1 MDKKEN
7 VLVVAL
13 EERVILV
20 SAEITDE
27 LADRFCKELDRFAA
41 KGTDSVRCYIRSHGG
56 ALGAALYM
64 MQSVD
69 RAPFPVD
76 FVALE
81 RVASAGL
88 LLMQCGRNAYSAGR
102 TEFDFHRT
110 HQNYRLL
117 EAKTRDVTIGWNEV
131 VDDVWNIAVCDAVM
145 LQRLLRRADPRAILP
160 LFHHE
165 MAINAHRAKLIG
177 LISGYL
183 HPALVRADKKA
194 IRCAMRD
201 SLRKKAAGVARSTQR
216 KERSPK

>member
-1 MDKKEN
+1 MDKKED

-13 EERVILV
+13 EERIMLV
-20 SAEITDE
+20 SAEITNG

-41 KGTDSVRCYIRSHGG
+41 KGTDSVRCYIRSYGG
-56 ALGAALYM
+56 ALGAALCM
-64 MQSVD
+64 MQFVD
-69 RAPFPVD
+69 KAPFPVD
-76 FVALE
+76 FVAFE

-88 LLMQCGRNAYSAGR
+88 LLMQCGRNAYAAGR
-102 TEFDFHRT
+102 AEFDFHRT

-117 EAKTRDVTIGWNEV
+117 EAKTRDVTIGWSEV

-165 MAINAHRAKLIG
+165 MAIDARRAKLIG

-183 HPALVRADKKA
+183 PPALVRADKRA
-194 IRCAMRD
+194 IHRAMRGN
-201 SLRKKAAGVARSTQR
+201 SRKKATGAAQLRRRRGRSS
-216 KERSPK
+216 K